1 MNRLKIL
8 ISFLG
13 LLLLFVSCAEK
24 EVSDDK
30 IQNEIDYFFIY
41 VGDEENPYT
50 GKIIAKYENGDKK
63 WEVNYKNG
71 IKEGIQTDWY
81 ANGEKMLEGM
91 YKNGSKEGTW
101 SKCDKKGKKTEIMYK
116 DGKEISSEEF

>member
-1 MNRLKIL
+1 MKRFRIL
-8 ISFLG
+8 ISFLV
-13 LLLLFVSCAEK
+13 LLLFIVSCFEK
-24 EVSDDK
+24 EVSDDM
-30 IQNEIDYFFIY
+30 IQKEVDYVFIY

-81 ANGEKMLEGM
+81 PNGEKMLEGM
-91 YKNGSKEGTW
+91 YKNGKKEGTW
-101 SKCDKKGKKTEIMYK
+101 SSWDKNGKKKEIMFK
-116 DGKEISSEEF
+116 EDREISSKDF